1 LIFEIKE
8 NLKNYIMEEIEE
20 ELEVWEKCG
29 ESKRCNYFVTNL
41 GQVKSVTKV
50 NKKERIFKGIPMKNG
65 YLDVSISGK
74 RTLIHKLV
82 AIAFLGERPEGL
94 EIDHINRN
102 KDDNRVENLRYCTKS
117 ENQRNR
123 DNFRDDILEEDPIL
137 RKKIRN
143 KESQKKAL
151 AMKYTCECGG
161 KTSKHDKAKHEKT
174 KKHINF
180 INGL

>member
-1 LIFEIKE
+1 MKNEIWKQ
-8 NLKNYIMEEIEE
+8 
-20 ELEVWEKCG
+20 CG
-29 ESKRCNYFVTNL
+29 EGSHRLYEVSNL
-41 GQVKSVTKV
+41 GRIKSISKKTKI
-50 NKKERIFKGIPMKNG
+50 EIILKGSHDGNG